1 VEFSQCKV
9 SWRLALTSLVV
20 GVLALFSLVPGAWAS
35 PNQRGMRQTVP
46 TRTPTEAATNTSVP
60 PTATPVSPT
69 ATPVPPTATPP
80 PSDAYASPETTPP
93 SSTPR
98 PTSTSM
104 PPTATTEP
112 TSSPTATTVP
122 TSSPAALKVAATPL
136 DTPAS
141 AAPTVGM
148 LEATSRPQ
156 LATSSPPT
164 AEGELQLP
172 VVEARATME
181 TSSQDQGEAEETALL
196 PYLVSAGALLLLG
209 GAVYAVWRR
218 RASSGL

>member
-1 VEFSQCKV
+1 
-9 SWRLALTSLVV
+9 
-20 GVLALFSLVPGAWAS
+20 
-35 PNQRGMRQTVP
+35 
-46 TRTPTEAATNTSVP
+46 
-60 PTATPVSPT
+60 
-69 ATPVPPTATPP
+69 
-80 PSDAYASPETTPP
+80 
-93 SSTPR
+93 
-98 PTSTSM
+98 
-104 PPTATTEP
+104 
-112 TSSPTATTVP
+112 
-122 TSSPAALKVAATPL
+122 LKVAATPL

-181 TSSQDQGEAEETALL
+181 ISSQDQGEAEETALL

>member
-1 VEFSQCKV
+1 MEFSQCKV

-35 PNQRGMRQTVP
+35 PNQRGLRQTVP
-46 TRTPTEAATNTSVP
+46 SRTPTGAATNTSVP
-60 PTATPVSPT
+60 PTATPVPPS

-93 SSTPR
+93 SPTPM

-104 PPTATTEP
+104 PPR
-112 TSSPTATTVP
+112 ATTVP
-122 TSSPAALKVAATPL
+122 TGSPAALKVAATPL

-156 LATSSPPT
+156 LAPSSPPR